1 MTTWISRRA
10 VRNYSFSATSGFVLT
25 YILTNHT
32 VPTKVVQWKADYDF
46 VPLNATE
53 FLDPKVQTKW
63 ESLYPGL
70 FITVMRCPAGVME
83 Y

>member
-1 MTTWISRRA
+1 MFTWRKHRVVS
-10 VRNYSFSATSGFVLT
+10 SLSLFVIGGLT
-25 YILTNHT
+25 LTHLT
-32 VPTKVVQWKADYDF
+32 VPTEVVQWKADYEF

-70 FITVMRCPAGVME
+70 HILYLMLCCNGGVLN
-83 Y
+83 

>member
-1 MTTWISRRA
+1 MFTWRKHRVVSSLSLFVIDG
-10 VRNYSFSATSGFVLT
+10 FSLT
-25 YILTNHT
+25 PLT
-32 VPTKVVQWKADYDF
+32 VPTEVVQWKADYEF

-70 FITVMRCPAGVME
+70 LITRLTLC
-83 Y
+83 